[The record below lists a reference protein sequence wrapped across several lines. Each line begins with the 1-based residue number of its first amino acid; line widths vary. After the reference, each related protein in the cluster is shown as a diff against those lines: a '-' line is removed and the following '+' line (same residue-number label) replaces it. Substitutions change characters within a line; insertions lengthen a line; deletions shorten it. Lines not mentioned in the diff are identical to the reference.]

1 MSTKEKRKL
10 IEGSITKESGFTGQ
24 PVRTHSGQFDKLPRE
39 SLIKV
44 KLLHE
49 DPRNNQ
55 PGNEPKYPIFQ
66 KVDNLTKVL
75 PKNGEYW

>member
-10 IEGSITKESGFTGQ
+10 IEGSITKEPGFTYRSIVPILGPFWQ
-24 PVRTHSGQFDKLPRE
+24 TFCE

-55 PGNEPKYPIFQ
+55 PGNELKCPIF
-66 KVDNLTKVL
+66 
-75 PKNGEYW
+75 